1 MKFSWGNKMKKLL
14 ILLIC
19 GLMSGLMAA
28 PKVKFV
34 ENLKAG
40 KEQSIV
46 IFGTSLTKV
55 GAWGGQLATILDQQ
69 FPGKAK
75 VINGAQGGAN
85 SAWGVKSLDQKV
97 LKHKPD
103 TVFIEFAINDAV
115 ERRKTSVE
123 DAKNNLNNL
132 IERIFAQNPEC
143 EIILATMNVPVGHTG
158 VQRPKIDDYYQMYR
172 DEAKR
177 NGFKLIDHN
186 AVWKDLLEKDPA
198 LYIQYMPDAIH
209 PVYEGALKVI
219 TPHLVKELGLKVGD
233 ASMSE
238 LAPCWKY
245 MFNSMDKI
253 KKDRKVSRDEYELFW
268 ANHFKMQDANKDG
281 IIQPKEYP
289 EQGIFNHFD
298 INGDKLVSLDEY
310 QKVYSYH
317 FEKFDKDKSG
327 ILDLKKLQYNY

>member
-1 MKFSWGNKMKKLL
+1 MNKFMLL
-14 ILLIC
+14 TTM
-19 GLMSGLMAA
+19 GLMSSLLSYGAEKNA
-28 PKVKFV
+28 TKFV

-40 KEQSIV
+40 KSQTIV
-46 IFGTSLTKV
+46 TFGTSLSAV
-55 GAWGGQLATILDQQ
+55 GAWVGQLDVLLEQQ

-85 SAWGVKSLDQKV
+85 SAWGVKALDHKV

-103 TVFIEFAINDAV
+103 TVFIEFAVNDAV

-123 DAKNNLNNL
+123 VAKNNLNNL
-132 IERIFAQNPEC
+132 IERILAQNPKC

-172 DEAKR
+172 DEAKKH
-177 NGFKLIDHN
+177 GFKLIDHN
-186 AVWKDLLEKDPA
+186 AVWKGLLEKDPA
-198 LYIQYMPDAIH
+198 LYIQYMPDGIH

-219 TPHLVKELGLKVGD
+219 TPHLVKELGLKGGD
-233 ASMSE
+233 ASTSE

-253 KKDRKVSRDEYELFW
+253 KKDRKVSRAEYERFW

-281 IIQPKEYP
+281 IIQPNEYP

-298 INGDKLVSLDEY
+298 ANGDKLVSLDEY
-310 QKVYSYH
+310 QKVYAYH
-317 FEKFDKDKSG
+317 FEKFDKAKQG
-327 ILDLKKLQYNY
+327 ELDLKKLKYNY